1 MSLPRG
7 LSAFQ
12 GTLNRGA
19 DKVNFELDEEQV
31 MLKTSARDFLQQ
43 ECPKKLVRAMMED
56 EKGYS
61 PELWKKIAD
70 LGWLGLVFPEEY
82 GGVGS
87 SFLDL
92 AVLLEECGRALLPA
106 PFISTVVL
114 AGRPIAAFGDENQ
127 KQQFLP
133 SIASGDMIM
142 TLAFS
147 ETSGGI
153 EASDI
158 TVTATVSG
166 DNYIINGTK
175 LFVPYAHIAD
185 YFLCVTRT
193 KNNQDKEEGVTLLL
207 VNSKSPGIQINLLK
221 TMTGDKLC
229 EVVFNNVTVPAK
241 NVLGEPD
248 KGWPIMKRVLI
259 EGQVAESAWM
269 TGGTRWAMETSID
282 YAKIRIA
289 FGRPIG
295 SFQAIQHKLAN
306 VAVGVEGATAIMYY
320 AAWAIMVND
329 PDVDMAASMAKSW
342 CGETYKQATF
352 DGIQIHGGIGY
363 TWDHDMHLYLKRA
376 KASEVTFGDSDYH
389 REKVAQMLKI

>member
-1 MSLPRG
+1 
-7 LSAFQ
+7 
-12 GTLNRGA
+12 
-19 DKVNFELDEEQV
+19 VNFELDEEQV

-70 LGWLGLVFPEEY
+70 LGWLGLAFPEEY

-92 AVLLEECGRALLPA
+92 AVLLEECGRALLPG

-114 AGRPIAAFGDENQ
+114 AGRPIAACGDENQ
-127 KQQFLP
+127 KQKFLP
-133 SIASGDMIM
+133 NIASGDMIL
-142 TLAFS
+142 TLAFI

-158 TVTATVSG
+158 TVTATLSDDFFNV
-166 DNYIINGTK
+166 NGTK

-193 KNNQDKEEGVTLLL
+193 KNSQDKEDGVTLLL
-207 VNSKSPGIQINLLK
+207 VNAESPGIQIEPLK
-221 TMTGDKLC
+221 TMTGDKLY
-229 EVVFNNVTVPAK
+229 EVVFSNVTVPAK
-241 NVLGEPD
+241 NVLGESD
-248 KGWPIMKRVLI
+248 KGWPIMKRILA

>member
-1 MSLPRG
+1 
-7 LSAFQ
+7 
-12 GTLNRGA
+12 
-19 DKVNFELDEEQV
+19 VNFELDEEQV

-92 AVLLEECGRALLPA
+92 AVLLEECGRALLPG

-114 AGRPIAAFGDENQ
+114 TGRPIAVFGDGNL

-133 SIASGDMIM
+133 GIVSGDMIL
-142 TLAFS
+142 TLAFM
-147 ETSGGI
+147 EASGGI

-158 TVTATVSG
+158 TVTATES
-166 DNYIINGTK
+166 DDFFIINGTK

-193 KNNQDKEEGVTLLL
+193 KNSQDKEEGVTLLL
-207 VNSKSPGIQINLLK
+207 VNAKSPGIQIEPLK
-221 TMTGDKLC
+221 TMTGDKIC
-229 EVVFNNVTVPAK
+229 EVVFSNVTVPAK
-241 NVLGEPD
+241 NVLGETD
-248 KGWPIMKRVLI
+248 KGWPIMKRVLM

-269 TGGTRWAMETSID
+269 TGGARWAMETSIA
-282 YAKIRIA
+282 YANMRIA

-329 PDVDMAASMAKSW
+329 PDAAMAASMAKSW

-376 KASEVTFGDSDYH
+376 KASEVSFGDSDYH
-389 REKVAQMLKI
+389 RERVAQMLNI

>member
-1 MSLPRG
+1 
-7 LSAFQ
+7 
-12 GTLNRGA
+12 
-19 DKVNFELDEEQV
+19 VNFELDEEQV

-70 LGWLGLVFPEEY
+70 LGWLGLAFPEEY

-92 AVLLEECGRALLPA
+92 AVLLEECGRALLPG

-114 AGRPIAAFGDENQ
+114 AGRPIAACGDENQ
-127 KQQFLP
+127 KQKFLP
-133 SIASGDMIM
+133 NIASGDMIL
-142 TLAFS
+142 TLAFI

-158 TVTATVSG
+158 TVTATLSDDFFNV
-166 DNYIINGTK
+166 NGTK

-193 KNNQDKEEGVTLLL
+193 KNSQDKEDGVTLLL
-207 VNSKSPGIQINLLK
+207 VNAESPGIQIEPLK
-221 TMTGDKLC
+221 TMTGDKLY
-229 EVVFNNVTVPAK
+229 EVVFSNVTVPAK
-241 NVLGEPD
+241 NVLGESD
-248 KGWPIMKRVLI
+248 KGWPIMKRILA

-269 TGGTRWAMETSID
+269 TGGARWALETSIA
-282 YAKIRIA
+282 YANMRIA

-329 PDVDMAASMAKSW
+329 PDVAMAASMAKSW

-376 KASEVTFGDSDYH
+376 KTSEVTFGDSDYH
-389 REKVAQMLKI
+389 REMVARMLNI

>member
-7 LSAFQ
+7 LSDFQ
-12 GTLNRGA
+12 GTRNRGA

-70 LGWLGLVFPEEY
+70 LGWLGLAFPEEY

-92 AVLLEECGRALLPA
+92 AVLLEECGRALLPG

-114 AGRPIAAFGDENQ
+114 AGRPIAACGDENQ
-127 KQQFLP
+127 KQKFLP
-133 SIASGDMIM
+133 NIASGDMIL
-142 TLAFS
+142 TLAFI

-158 TVTATVSG
+158 TVTATLSDDFFNV
-166 DNYIINGTK
+166 NGTK

-193 KNNQDKEEGVTLLL
+193 KNSQDKEDGVTLLL
-207 VNSKSPGIQINLLK
+207 VNAESPGIQIEPLK
-221 TMTGDKLC
+221 TMTGDKLY
-229 EVVFNNVTVPAK
+229 EVVFSNVTVPAK
-241 NVLGEPD
+241 NVLGESD
-248 KGWPIMKRVLI
+248 KGWPIMKRILA

-269 TGGTRWAMETSID
+269 TGGARWALETSIA
-282 YAKIRIA
+282 YANMRIA

-329 PDVDMAASMAKSW
+329 PDVAMAASMAKSW

-376 KASEVTFGDSDYH
+376 KTSEVTFGDSDYH
-389 REKVAQMLKI
+389 REMVARMLNI